1 MKGSVEVLSVGWK
14 YAIYFASLVLYA
26 LSLMLSQEV
35 KESPLDYT
43 DIFSEA
49 VLLIQPAI
57 WLFYAN
63 RFVRSCLPNY
73 LFALGL
79 LVFSLAGVS
88 DVLDEFFEFDDRL
101 DWVENSGYPLG
112 LFLVS
117 LSLVIDGRAQKSYAK
132 LLEQREA
139 AAREESFTDALTNL
153 RNRRFFD
160 QHLKDLLR
168 NPYMN
173 DGRIAM
179 AFLDLDN
186 FKSLNDTFGHQEGDL
201 ALRQLAQIISSNIRE
216 NDIAFRYGGDEF
228 IILLHGT
235 EPNASAT
242 IVDRIR
248 TSFAEFCR
256 PKSQALRRK
265 ISLSAGITQVCLRD
279 SFSSVVERADRGM
292 YQAKNA
298 GKDRVAQL

>member
-1 MKGSVEVLSVGWK
+1 MLPVGWK
-14 YAIYFASLVLYA
+14 YAIYFTSLALYA
-26 LSLMLSQEV
+26 LGLMLSQEV
-35 KESPLDYT
+35 KDSPLDYT

-57 WLFYAN
+57 WLFYTN
-63 RFVRSCLPNY
+63 RFARAFLPNY
-73 LFALGL
+73 LITLGL

-88 DVLDEFFEFDDRL
+88 DVLDEFLDFDERL
-101 DWVENSGYPLG
+101 NWVENGGYPMG

-117 LSLVIDGRAQKSYAK
+117 LGLVIDGRDQKSYAK

-153 RNRRFFD
+153 GNRRFFE

-173 DGRIAM
+173 NWRIAM
-179 AFLDLDN
+179 VFLDIDN

-228 IILLHGT
+228 IILLYGT
-235 EPNASAT
+235 EPNVSET

-256 PKSQALRRK
+256 PKSQAIRRK

-298 GKDRVAQL
+298 GKDRVARL